1 MGLGQG
7 LRKMLRKQLLH
18 AWALP
23 GTIVVIATAVLL
35 FGDDAATALRYD
47 RAAIAASEFVRLVSG
62 HAVHLSVAH
71 YILNVAGLLV
81 VWYLVGAAFSNRLWA
96 VIIATSIAAMDA
108 GFWFLMP
115 TLAWYVGLSGL
126 LHGILAAG
134 ITGIWRTR
142 RTEALI
148 LAGLMLGKLIHE
160 ALIGPLPGSEGTAGG
175 DVVTEAHLLGAIG
188 GFAAGLLFSIRVR
201 PDVPI

>member
-1 MGLGQG
+1 MI
-7 LRKMLRKQLLH
+7 RKQLIH
-18 AWALP
+18 GWALP
-23 GTIVVIATAVLL
+23 GTIVVFATAVLL
-35 FGDDAATALRYD
+35 FGDDAGLRLRYD
-47 RAAIAASEFVRLVSG
+47 RAAIASGEFLRLVSG

-71 YILNVAGLLV
+71 YLLNVAGLLV
-81 VWYLVGAAFSNRLWA
+81 VWYLVGAAFSTRIWA
-96 VIIATSIAAMDA
+96 VIIASSIAAMDA

-115 TLAWYVGLSGL
+115 TLDWYVGLSGL

-134 ITGIWRTR
+134 IAGIWRTR

-148 LAGLMLGKLIHE
+148 LAALMLGKLIHE

-175 DVVTEAHLLGAIG
+175 DVITEAHLLGAIG
-188 GFAAGLLFSIRVR
+188 GGAAGLLFSIRVR

>member
-1 MGLGQG
+1 MIRNRLI
-7 LRKMLRKQLLH
+7 H
-18 AWALP
+18 EWALP
-23 GTIVVIATAVLL
+23 ATIIVIATATLL
-35 FGDDAATALRYD
+35 FGDDAALRLRYD
-47 RAAIAASEFVRLVSG
+47 RAAIGSGEFLRLVSG
-62 HAVHLSVAH
+62 HAVHLGVAH
-71 YILNVAGLLV
+71 YLLNIAGLVV
-81 VWYLVGAAFSNRLWA
+81 VWYLVGAAFSTRVWA
-96 VIIATSIAAMDA
+96 VIIATSLAAMNA

-115 TLAWYVGLSGL
+115 TLDWYVGLSGL

-148 LAGLMLGKLIHE
+148 LAALILAKLIHE

-188 GFAAGLLFSIRVR
+188 GSAAGLLFSIRV
-201 PDVPI
+201 PTDVAI

>member
-7 LRKMLRKQLLH
+7 LRNMTGKQLLH

-23 GTIVVIATAVLL
+23 GTIVIIATVALL
-35 FGDDAATALRYD
+35 IGDVATEALRYD
-47 RAAIAASEFVRLVSG
+47 RAAIASGEFLRLVSG
-62 HAVHLSVAH
+62 HAVHLGVAH
-71 YILNVAGLLV
+71 YLLNVAGLLV
-81 VWYLVGAAFSNRLWA
+81 VWYLVGAAFPNRVWV
-96 VIIATSIAAMDA
+96 VIISASIAAMDA
-108 GFWFLMP
+108 GFWFLLP
-115 TLAWYVGLSGL
+115 TLGWYVGLSGL

-148 LAGLMLGKLIHE
+148 LAALMLGKLIYE

-188 GFAAGLLFSIRVR
+188 GFLAGLLFSIRVR
-201 PDVPI
+201 PDVSI